1 MSATKASHETTVP
14 CRRYPYAALA
24 TAIKILGRVNRRSTV
39 YLAPVADLDL
49 DHENAKRA
57 ILYVADDAIVADA
70 VTPIR
75 AEMRACQCLARGA
88 RVIERSQTLP
98 QKGGNAFGFTLIKL
112 GELLGRG
119 GR

>member
-1 MSATKASHETTVP
+1 MLNG
-14 CRRYPYAALA
+14 RY
-24 TAIKILGRVNRRSTV
+24 
-39 YLAPVADLDL
+39 
-49 DHENAKRA
+49 RA
-57 ILYVADDAIVADA
+57 VLYVADDAIVADA

-98 QKGGNAFGFTLIKL
+98 QKGGDAFGFTLIKL